1 MVPNVFFLGR
11 QKEVMVDKS
20 EDALGLTITDNGA
33 GYAFVKRIKP
43 GSVASTEDDLKVI
56 IDNFPKICYVSIRD
70 KSTFQLV
77 YPFLPLHFALGWR
90 PYSCHQQCQ
99 LSLQIKPNLMHSNLC
114 RRTNLDFN

>member
-1 MVPNVFFLGR
+1 MDEEKIPSCSNSALGWVVPKRPKTCWHNIYVVPNVFFLGR

-70 KSTFQLV
+70 KSTF
-77 YPFLPLHFALGWR
+77 
-90 PYSCHQQCQ
+90 
-99 LSLQIKPNLMHSNLC
+99 
-114 RRTNLDFN
+114 

>member
-1 MVPNVFFLGR
+1 MGGFKKDQKHADVIYGWSLMYFFLGR

-56 IDNFPKICYVSIRD
+56 INNFPKICCTSI
-70 KSTFQLV
+70 
-77 YPFLPLHFALGWR
+77 
-90 PYSCHQQCQ
+90 
-99 LSLQIKPNLMHSNLC
+99 
-114 RRTNLDFN
+114 

>member
-56 IDNFPKICYVSIRD
+56 INNFPKKSLSYLLQLLHSYWRDPVKIISIKVAD
-70 KSTFQLV
+70 YFTYL
-77 YPFLPLHFALGWR
+77 
-90 PYSCHQQCQ
+90 
-99 LSLQIKPNLMHSNLC
+99 LSE
-114 RRTNLDFN
+114 

>member
-1 MVPNVFFLGR
+1 MYFFLGR

-56 IDNFPKICYVSIRD
+56 IINNFPKKFLIIASYYSHFIHIEVTQSKLSPSKLQTVNVHSICSY
-70 KSTFQLV
+70 K
-77 YPFLPLHFALGWR
+77 
-90 PYSCHQQCQ
+90 
-99 LSLQIKPNLMHSNLC
+99 KHS
-114 RRTNLDFN
+114 